1 MSKCSIWLENELKS
15 LVNNAL
21 IILASKNSV
30 CLIIG
35 NHRIVIIIMDGL
47 RKYRVIQKKC
57 KSLGES
63 SSVQCLL
70 HPTNFL
76 FCKCTNVLANREKK
90 NFLNISKMQKV
101 VTL

>member
-1 MSKCSIWLENELKS
+1 MSKCSIWLENEVKS

-47 RKYRVIQKKC
+47 RKYIHN
-57 KSLGES
+57 LAH
-63 SSVQCLL
+63 CLV
-70 HPTNFL
+70 
-76 FCKCTNVLANREKK
+76 NVGQYV
-90 NFLNISKMQKV
+90 S
-101 VTL
+101 